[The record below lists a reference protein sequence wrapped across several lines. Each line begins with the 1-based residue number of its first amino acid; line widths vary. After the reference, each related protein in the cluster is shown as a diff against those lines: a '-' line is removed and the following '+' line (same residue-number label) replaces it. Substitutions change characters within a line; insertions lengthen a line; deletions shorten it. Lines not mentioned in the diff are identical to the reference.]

1 MAKVFKNIK
10 YELLDNTE
18 DISKLPPIELFD
30 MFKELVNNYNELVS
44 LVDPNPSS
52 SHLKADLQGWC
63 DVRGISYD
71 VKETKSQLLAK
82 VNTWNS

>member
-10 YELLDNTE
+10 YELPDDSPE
-18 DISKLPPIELFD
+18 DILSNELFD
-30 MFKELVNNYNELVS
+30 MLKELINNYNELIS
-44 LVDPNPSS
+44 LVDPNPNNS

-71 VKETKSQLLAK
+71 AKETKSQLLAK